1 MFYGEKNV
9 NDLIV
14 RIFPLE
20 DINNKIGEIKEK
32 GNYKMG
38 TIVLS
43 FNVKIKDNKN
53 NKFEMMN
60 S

>member
-1 MFYGEKNV
+1 MFYGEKNID
-9 NDLIV
+9 DLIV

-20 DINNKIGEIKEK
+20 DINNKIGEINDK

-38 TIVLS
+38 TIALP
-43 FNVKIKDNKN
+43 FNAKIKDNKN
-53 NKFEMMN
+53 NKFEMIN